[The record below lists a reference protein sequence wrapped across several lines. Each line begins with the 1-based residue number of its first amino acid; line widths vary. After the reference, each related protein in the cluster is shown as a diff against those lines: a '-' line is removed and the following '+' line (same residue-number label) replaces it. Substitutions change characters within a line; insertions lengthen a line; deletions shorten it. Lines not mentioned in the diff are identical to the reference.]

1 MQRATGRG
9 TLPIANKVEVSPTA
23 LVVLIQRP
31 YFGEKPDYMQRMQ
44 EREAYFRQCAAQDP
58 SHSPGQSEVY
68 SYYNLFIPPRA
79 RGQQ

>member
-9 TLPIANKVEVSPTA
+9 TLPIANKVGGFSYGFSS
-23 LVVLIQRP
+23 IQRP